1 MPRPARATSA
11 NASLDLTP
19 NPSPDPSPDPSR
31 RLFLKVGAGF
41 SAAIAC
47 SALLPTLTGCSP
59 ASTPAQAGMAFL
71 RPADVALFRALLPA
85 VAVDLQSLDAAARR
99 QRVDA
104 AVKNIDATIAA
115 MGQNG
120 QHELRKLLDL
130 LASAPLRWA
139 LAGVHTSWEQ
149 ATPAQAAAFLAR
161 WRGSRFATLNA
172 GGVVLVK
179 LASVS
184 YFALP
189 DTWAA
194 SGYPGP
200 NPAVYRALHS

>member
-1 MPRPARATSA
+1 MPTPAHT
-11 NASLDLTP
+11 ASP
-19 NPSPDPSPDPSR
+19 PDPSR

-47 SALLPTLTGCSP
+47 SALLPALTGCS
-59 ASTPAQAGMAFL
+59 AADTPPQPGMAFL
-71 RPADVALFRALLPA
+71 RPADVAIFRALLPV
-85 VAVDLQSLDAAARR
+85 VAIDLQALDAATRGRR
-99 QRVDA
+99 IDA
-104 AVKNIDATIAA
+104 AVKNIDGTIAA

-130 LASAPLRWA
+130 LGSTPLRWA
-139 LAGVHTSWEQ
+139 LAGIRTPWEQ
-149 ATPAQAAAFLAR
+149 ATPEQVTAFLAR

-179 LASVS
+179 LASVG
-184 YFALP
+184 YFVLP
-189 DTWAA
+189 ETWAA

>member
-1 MPRPARATSA
+1 MPTPAHAA
-11 NASLDLTP
+11 AP
-19 NPSPDPSPDPSR
+19 PEPHPSPDPSR

-47 SALLPTLTGCSP
+47 SALLPALTGCSP
-59 ASTPAQAGMAFL
+59 ADTPPQSGMAFL
-71 RPADVALFRALLPA
+71 RPADVALFAALLPA
-85 VAVDLQSLDAAARR
+85 VAIDLQTLDTTARR
-99 QRVDA
+99 QRIDA
-104 AVKNIDATIAA
+104 AIRNVDSTIAA

-130 LASAPLRWA
+130 LASTPLRWA
-139 LAGVHTSWEQ
+139 LAGVRASWDQ
-149 ATPAQAAAFLAR
+149 ATPGQVTAFLAR

-179 LASVS
+179 LTSVA
-184 YFALP
+184 YFVLP

>member
-1 MPRPARATSA
+1 MPTPAQA
-11 NASLDLTP
+11 ASP
-19 NPSPDPSPDPSR
+19 PDPSR

-41 SAAIAC
+41 SAAVAC
-47 SALLPTLTGCSP
+47 SALLPTLTGCS
-59 ASTPAQAGMAFL
+59 ASDTPPQPGMAFL
-71 RPADVALFRALLPA
+71 RPADVAIFRALLPA
-85 VAVDLQSLDAAARR
+85 VAIDLQTLDTAARSR
-99 QRVDA
+99 RIDA
-104 AVKNIDATIAA
+104 AVKNIDGTIAA

-130 LASAPLRWA
+130 LASTPLRWA
-139 LAGVHTSWEQ
+139 LAGIRTPWDQ
-149 ATPAQAAAFLAR
+149 ATPEQVTAFLAR

-179 LASVS
+179 LASVG
-184 YFALP
+184 YFVLP
-189 DTWAA
+189 ETWAA

>member
-1 MPRPARATSA
+1 MPLPAHAAAPPEARQ
-11 NASLDLTP
+11 
-19 NPSPDPSPDPSR
+19 SPHPLDPSR
-31 RLFLKVGAGF
+31 RAFLKVGAGF

-47 SALLPTLTGCSP
+47 AALLPALTGCSP
-59 ASTPAQAGMAFL
+59 ADTPPQPGMAFL
-71 RPADVALFRALLPA
+71 RPADVTLFRALLPA
-85 VAVDLQSLDAAARR
+85 IAIDLQTLDATARGR
-99 QRVDA
+99 RIAA
-104 AVKNIDATIAA
+104 AVTNIDRTIAA

-120 QHELRKLLDL
+120 RHELRKLLDL

-139 LAGVHTSWEQ
+139 LAGVGTPWDQ
-149 ATPAQAAAFLAR
+149 ATPEQVTAFLTR

-179 LASVS
+179 LASVA
-184 YFALP
+184 YFVLP

-200 NPAVYRALHS
+200 NPAIYRALHPQTAG

>member
-1 MPRPARATSA
+1 MPTPARAA
-11 NASLDLTP
+11 APPAPHLP
-19 NPSPDPSPDPSR
+19 RDPCR

-47 SALLPTLTGCSP
+47 SALLPALTGCSP
-59 ASTPAQAGMAFL
+59 ADTPPHPGMAFL

-85 VAVDLQSLDAAARR
+85 VAIDLQTLDAAGRGRR
-99 QRVDA
+99 IDT
-104 AVKNIDATIAA
+104 AVKNIDGTIAA

-130 LASAPLRWA
+130 LASTPLRWA
-139 LAGVHTSWEQ
+139 LAGLRTPWAE
-149 ATPAQAAAFLAR
+149 ATPEEVTAFLAR

-179 LASVS
+179 LASVA
-184 YFALP
+184 YFVLP
-189 DTWAA
+189 YTWAA

-200 NPAVYRALHS
+200 NPAIYRALHSQAPA